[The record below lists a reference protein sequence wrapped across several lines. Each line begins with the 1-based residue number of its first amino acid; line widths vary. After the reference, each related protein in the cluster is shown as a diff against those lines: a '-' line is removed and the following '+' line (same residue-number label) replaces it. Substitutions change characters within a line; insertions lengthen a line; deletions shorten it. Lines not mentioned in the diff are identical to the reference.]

1 MSAGDFVPS
10 NAARGEPT
18 AQDSIAL
25 APFFTDP
32 RFQRYYCET
41 AQALQELSREKA
53 AAYEVLEMLRQVFT
67 GGRYSIANTETL
79 RLVHEDAF
87 LLYDIA
93 AGKRPLSDLLAA
105 IEAKASPD
113 VFAAMLVDLHNF
125 FRPRLVALTLALP
138 PASEKSQ

>member
-1 MSAGDFVPS
+1 
-10 NAARGEPT
+10 
-18 AQDSIAL
+18 
-25 APFFTDP
+25 
-32 RFQRYYCET
+32 
-41 AQALQELSREKA
+41 
-53 AAYEVLEMLRQVFT
+53 MLRHVFT

-138 PASEKSQ
+138 PASEKPQ